1 MTDRLA
7 EDWVALWQSELTAMA
22 ADREL
27 RESWAAMV
35 ALWAGAAT
43 SALGAMRAAHATG
56 AAHAMGTAHEPG
68 RTAVPL
74 KPARPAP
81 AASAS
86 EPRLDEVEQLHR
98 RIAELEQRLAAF
110 ERERNRTET

>member
-27 RESWAAMV
+27 REAWAAMA
-35 ALWAGAAT
+35 ALWAGTAT
-43 SALGAMRAAHATG
+43 TALGMIRAAND
-56 AAHAMGTAHEPG
+56 
-68 RTAVPL
+68 
-74 KPARPAP
+74 PARAAIPAQPARSAPTAP
-81 AASAS
+81 ASQ
-86 EPRLDEVEQLHR
+86 PGVDEVERLNH

>member
-27 RESWAAMV
+27 RESWAAMI
-35 ALWAGAAT
+35 ALWAGTAT
-43 SALGAMRAAHATG
+43 AALGAVRG
-56 AAHAMGTAHEPG
+56 AHEPG
-68 RTAVPL
+68 RAAVPL
-74 KPARPAP
+74 KPAR
-81 AASAS
+81 AAATAAAS
-86 EPRLDEVEQLHR
+86 EPRVDEIEQLHR
-98 RIAELEQRLAAF
+98 RIAELEQRLAEF

>member
-35 ALWAGAAT
+35 ALWAGTAT
-43 SALGAMRAAHATG
+43 SALGAIRAAHD
-56 AAHAMGTAHEPG
+56 PG

-74 KPARPAP
+74 QPARPAP
-81 AASAS
+81 PAAASQ
-86 EPRLDEVEQLHR
+86 PGVDEVERLNR

-110 ERERNRTET
+110 ERGRSRTET

>member
-27 RESWAAMV
+27 RESWAALV
-35 ALWAGAAT
+35 TLWAGTAT
-43 SALGAMRAAHATG
+43 SALAAYRAAHESG
-56 AAHAMGTAHEPG
+56 RAAVTPQ
-68 RTAVPL
+68 
-74 KPARPAP
+74 PARPAP
-81 AASAS
+81 AAPAS
-86 EPRLDEVEQLHR
+86 EPGLDEIERLNR

-110 ERERNRTET
+110 ERERDRTET